1 MNALR
6 QNFALAEKVHTFYCC
21 CCPIIAVAKVGAGLR
36 SRLASDDSLHER
48 ALDMLVKV
56 GLEGDELFLSSPA
69 LQDED
74 DRGFHLLHHAATF
87 GDVNKAQYYTCW

>member
-1 MNALR
+1 MLQHEHAQR
-6 QNFALAEKVHTFYCC
+6 HTFSLAEKVYTFC

-48 ALDMLVKV
+48 ALDMLVKA

-69 LQDED
+69 LQDGDE
-74 DRGFHLLHHAATF
+74 RGFHLLHHAATF
-87 GDVNKAQYYTCW
+87 GDVSKVQYT